1 MSMLVF
7 FPWLATR
14 GQGEITNLRLME
26 YKRGELPAGSGT
38 AIQQE
43 IDRVLEP
50 YIAHGMRPIERATII
65 VVGGSDLTRDLED
78 DEINAVFA
86 FSELLAFAGLATRQF
101 FNQFEYCNRDLF
113 QVVVQRYSEAKGGA
127 ALTSRRRDGSVTHYV
142 TRGALAVRKPEY
154 IQAPVSAKVDIPL
167 LNALVQAQGEL
178 DQEIW
183 NAYFEAIVNYG
194 VANRDSPDLTLQIEA
209 VLMIGA
215 FERLFDLRGGKEND
229 LAHRFVAVLRPTEEV
244 ATETCTRFSTPD
256 AQSFLKKHLSIRN
269 AWIRDFFR
277 LRGNLAHGLIAPGYP
292 SQWSLQEH
300 LLLGSYIFPLLAKC
314 KLSRN
319 GLYTLTDRDQ
329 DDIDVF
335 ERLACVELFPHASDD
350 PTDAEAESRGF
361 PWNEVRGHFLFDR
374 MSTRIS
380 NRQRG
385 E

>member
-1 MSMLVF
+1 MSMLVS
-7 FPWLATR
+7 FPWLEMR
-14 GQGEITNLRLME
+14 GQGEIANLRFME

-43 IDRVLEP
+43 IDSILKP
-50 YIAHGMRPIERATII
+50 YIAHGTRPIERATII
-65 VVGGSDLTRDLED
+65 AISGSDLTLDLED

-86 FSELLAFAGLATRQF
+86 FSELLAFAGLAKRQF
-101 FNQFEYCNRDLF
+101 FSQCEYCNRDLF
-113 QVVVQRYSEAKGGA
+113 QVVVQRYSEAQGGA
-127 ALTSRRRDGSVTHYV
+127 AFTSRRRDGSVTRYV
-142 TRGALAVRKPEY
+142 TRRALAIQRPGD
-154 IQAPVSAKVDIPL
+154 IQAPVSARVDIPL
-167 LNALVQAQGEL
+167 LNALVQAQREL

-183 NAYFEAIVNYG
+183 NVYFEAIVNYG

-215 FERLFDLRGGKEND
+215 FERLFDLRGGKENA
-229 LAHRFVAVLRPTEEV
+229 LAHSFAAALQPTEEV
-244 ATETCTRFSTPD
+244 AIETCTRFSTPD
-256 AQSFLKKHLSIRN
+256 AQSFLRKHHSVRN

-292 SQWSLQEH
+292 SKWTLQEH
-300 LLLGSYIFPLLAKC
+300 LLLGSYIFPLLVKC
-314 KLSRN
+314 KLSRD

-335 ERLACVELFPHASDD
+335 ERLACAELFPQVSDD
-350 PTDAEAESRGF
+350 PTDVEAESRGF
-361 PWNEVRGHFLFDR
+361 PWNEVRGRFLFDR